1 LWSLFPN
8 LQKYHGGNSLPAI
21 SRNGLP
27 FFFGVGMA
35 SIPKTFKR
43 QFKSQVVRVFCVEQR
58 LEAFSTPNSMRLI
71 CLQHQRMFRGAK
83 KLHGPLKLGF
93 SGQKNSPTNL
103 LAAQPADLQPL
114 IVTLGAQTGHA
125 LDEMQ
130 FVNFI
135 TAFVRGLG
143 SAFGIVNKEWMF

>member
-1 LWSLFPN
+1 MVEIPFQPFLEMAF
-8 LQKYHGGNSLPAI
+8 
-21 SRNGLP
+21 P
-27 FFFGVGMA
+27 FFVLAWHRFL
-35 SIPKTFKR
+35 T
-43 QFKSQVVRVFCVEQR
+43 FCVEQR

-71 CLQHQRMFRGAK
+71 CLQHQRMFRGVK
-83 KLHGPLKLGF
+83 KTPW
-93 SGQKNSPTNL
+93 
-103 LAAQPADLQPL
+103 D
-114 IVTLGAQTGHA
+114 QTGHA